1 MTPPRRFRLTF
12 ALLGLILIVV
22 ATWLILSRKPTK
34 AATVQAIP
42 VAVAKVDVRDIP
54 LAVAAL
60 GAAQAWQS
68 VLINTQ
74 ITGMLSRVPLSEGTD
89 VPKGALLAEI
99 DCRPFRAV
107 LAQAQGTLA
116 RDQAL
121 LLEATTDLARFD
133 TLAAQDSIA
142 KQTRDDQ
149 AALVK
154 QDQGT
159 VRTDQGAV
167 AAAQVNVNYC
177 RITSPV
183 AGRLG
188 VRLTDPGNIVTAG
201 NTTGIVMLNQ
211 ITPIAVTFSVPQG
224 DFQRL
229 SDASGAF
236 TRPMATEALSQQT
249 GAVLGSGELSIAD
262 NRVDPT
268 TGTVAMKARFPN
280 DSKHLWPGQFV
291 NVRLTLQTLPH
302 VPTIPLA
309 AVNRGPKGPF
319 AYVVGADNKVSVQP
333 ITLLTTQ
340 DATAVIKTGL
350 RPGQSVVVDGQLSLR
365 PGATVSVR
373 TPQPSRQA
381 RR

>member
-12 ALLGLILIVV
+12 ALLGLLLIVV
-22 ATWLILSRKPTK
+22 AAWVILSRKPTK

-54 LAVAAL
+54 VAVTAL

-121 LLEATTDLARFD
+121 LLQATTDLARYN

-142 KQTRDDQ
+142 KQIRDDQ

-280 DSKHLWPGQFV
+280 ESKHLWPGQFV
-291 NVRLTLQTLPH
+291 NVRLTLQTLPQ

-309 AVNRGPKGPF
+309 AVNRGPRGPF

-365 PGATVSVR
+365 PGAAVSVR
-373 TPQPSRQA
+373 TLQPSRQA
-381 RR
+381 GR

>member
-1 MTPPRRFRLTF
+1 M
-12 ALLGLILIVV
+12 
-22 ATWLILSRKPTK
+22 
-34 AATVQAIP
+34 
-42 VAVAKVDVRDIP
+42 
-54 LAVAAL
+54 
-60 GAAQAWQS
+60 
-68 VLINTQ
+68 
-74 ITGMLSRVPLSEGTD
+74 
-89 VPKGALLAEI
+89 
-99 DCRPFRAV
+99 
-107 LAQAQGTLA
+107 
-116 RDQAL
+116 
-121 LLEATTDLARFD
+121 
-133 TLAAQDSIA
+133 
-142 KQTRDDQ
+142 
-149 AALVK
+149 
-154 QDQGT
+154 
-159 VRTDQGAV
+159 
-167 AAAQVNVNYC
+167 NYC
-177 RITSPV
+177 RITAPV

-188 VRLTDPGNIVTAG
+188 VRLTDPGNIVMAG

-249 GAVLGSGELSIAD
+249 GAVLGSGQLSIAD

-319 AYVVGADNKVSVQP
+319 AYVVGADNKVTVQP
-333 ITLLTTQ
+333 IALLTTQ
-340 DATAVIKTGL
+340 DGIAVIKTGL
-350 RPGQSVVVDGQLSLR
+350 RPGQTVVVDGQLSLR
-365 PGATVSVR
+365 PGAAVSVR

-381 RR
+381 GQ

>member
-1 MTPPRRFRLTF
+1 MTPPRRFRLTL
-12 ALLGLILIVV
+12 ALLGLILIV
-22 ATWLILSRKPTK
+22 AAAWLILSRKPVK

-42 VAVAKVDVRDIP
+42 VAVAKVDVRDVP
-54 LAVAAL
+54 LAVTAL

-74 ITGMLSRVPLSEGTD
+74 ITGLLSRVPLSEGTD

-121 LLEATTDLARFD
+121 LLEATTDLTRFD

-142 KQTRDDQ
+142 KQVRDDQ

-262 NRVDPT
+262 NHVDPA

-280 DSKHLWPGQFV
+280 DSKRLWPGQFV

-302 VPTIPLA
+302 VATIPAA
-309 AVNRGPKGPF
+309 AVNRGPKGLF
-319 AYVVGADNKVSVQP
+319 AYVVGTDNKVTVQP
-333 ITLLTTQ
+333 ITVLMTQ
-340 DATAVIKTGL
+340 DTTAVIKSGL
-350 RPGQSVVVDGQLSLR
+350 HPGQSVVIDGQMSLR
-365 PGATVSVR
+365 PGAAVSVR
-373 TPQPSRQA
+373 TPQPIRQVG
-381 RR
+381 R

>member
-22 ATWLILSRKPTK
+22 ATWLILSRKPVK
-34 AATVQAIP
+34 AATVPAIP

-54 LAVAAL
+54 LAVTAL

-74 ITGMLSRVPLSEGTD
+74 ITGLLSRVPLSEGTD

-99 DCRPFRAV
+99 DCRPYRAV

-121 LLEATTDLARFD
+121 LLEATTDLARFN

-142 KQTRDDQ
+142 KQVRDDQ

-188 VRLTDPGNIVTAG
+188 VRLTDPGNIVMAG

-211 ITPIAVTFSVPQG
+211 ITPIAVTFTVPQG

-229 SDASGAF
+229 SDASNAF

-262 NRVDPT
+262 NHVDPT

-302 VPTIPLA
+302 VPTIPA
-309 AVNRGPKGPF
+309 GAVNRGPRGLF
-319 AYVVGADNKVSVQP
+319 AYVVGADNKVTVQP
-333 ITLLTTQ
+333 IAVLTTQ
-340 DATAVIKTGL
+340 DGTAVIKTGL
-350 RPGQSVVVDGQLSLR
+350 RPGQSVVIDGQMSLR
-365 PGATVSVR
+365 PGAAVSVR
-373 TPQPSRQA
+373 TLQPPRQVG
-381 RR
+381 R

>member
-22 ATWLILSRKPTK
+22 ATWLILSRKPTT
-34 AATVQAIP
+34 AATVQSIP

-54 LAVAAL
+54 LAVTAL

-74 ITGMLSRVPLSEGTD
+74 ITGMLTRVPLSEGTD

-177 RITSPV
+177 RITAPV

-188 VRLTDPGNIVTAG
+188 VRLTDPGNIVMAG

-249 GAVLGSGELSIAD
+249 GAVLGSGQLSIAD

-319 AYVVGADNKVSVQP
+319 AYVVGADSKVTVQP

-340 DATAVIKTGL
+340 DGIAVIKTGL
-350 RPGQSVVVDGQLSLR
+350 RPGQTVVVDGQLSLR
-365 PGATVSVR
+365 PGAAVSVR

-381 RR
+381 GQ

>member
-12 ALLGLILIVV
+12 ALLGLVLIVV
-22 ATWLILSRKPTK
+22 ATWLILNRKPTK
-34 AATVQAIP
+34 AATVQPIP

-54 LAVAAL
+54 LAVTAL

-121 LLEATTDLARFD
+121 LLQATTDLARYN

-142 KQTRDDQ
+142 KQIRDDQ

-280 DSKHLWPGQFV
+280 ESKHLWPGQFV
-291 NVRLTLQTLPH
+291 NVRLTLQTLPQ
-302 VPTIPLA
+302 VPTVPLA
-309 AVNRGPKGPF
+309 AVNRGPRGPF

-365 PGATVSVR
+365 PGAAVSVR
-373 TPQPSRQA
+373 TLQPSRQA
-381 RR
+381 GR